1 MTLDDAASTSD
12 EEGIMDLD
20 NMFPEPERPA
30 SPPPTIHSYSSSL
43 LSHFIPRNQSPN
55 TPAPSLTIQLVGTNP
70 LWGHVLW
77 NAGVSLSD
85 YFLAQSSASSTSETT
100 IKGSTVLELGAGG
113 GLPSLVC
120 GVLGAGKVVIT
131 DYPEDALLD
140 NLQWNVHEN
149 GRVLKDALSSSEAAS
164 DEKAEMVRTWD
175 ERMVV
180 AGHLWGKN
188 TSELLDIITDVP
200 TPYAS
205 NPPPGSTSRRKYDI
219 LILSDLIFNHSQHLA
234 LLQSCEALI
243 TPSTG
248 RAYVFHSH
256 HLPQYYLRDLGFFQL
271 AQERGWVVRR
281 VVKEHRGVMFQEDQG
296 DEEKRAT
303 VWGWE
308 MKWDGEGRAGSWNR
322 EEHSESL
329 GKIMDVELARS

>member
-1 MTLDDAASTSD
+1 
-12 EEGIMDLD
+12 
-20 NMFPEPERPA
+20 
-30 SPPPTIHSYSSSL
+30 L
-43 LSHFIPRNQSPN
+43 LSHYIPHPRSSNAPV
-55 TPAPSLTIQLVGTNP
+55 PSLTVQLVGTNP

-85 YFLAQSSASSTSETT
+85 YFLAQSSLGNTPETS

-120 GVLGAGKVVIT
+120 GVLGAGKVVVT

-140 NLQWNVHEN
+140 NLRWNVSEN
-149 GRVLKDALSSSEAAS
+149 GRLLKQALQDCEAAAD
-164 DEKAEMVRTWD
+164 DESAEMVRTWG

-180 AGHLWGKN
+180 AGHLWGK
-188 TSELLDIITDVP
+188 TSSELLDIITDVP
-200 TPYAS
+200 TLPTSRSNSNS
-205 NPPPGSTSRRKYDI
+205 NPPPSPSSPRKYDI

-243 TPSTG
+243 TPRTG
-248 RAYVFHSH
+248 KAYVFHSH

-308 MKWDGEGRAGSWNR
+308 MRYSGKGEEGRWDR
-322 EEHSESL
+322 EEHSEGL
-329 GKIMDVELARS
+329 GKIMEDEVKRS